1 MAESPVK
8 KEIVKVTKVI
18 MIRLLL
24 FRDSYIFQIGYN
36 TDFYLFIFF
45 LPQNNRNCSYKS
57 YILYI
62 SLEEYPFVM
71 KIPFHRII

>member
-36 TDFYLFIFF
+36 TDFYLFLFF
-45 LPQNNRNCSYKS
+45 FTTK
-57 YILYI
+57 
-62 SLEEYPFVM
+62 
-71 KIPFHRII
+71 